1 MVNKKHIITLYFLPG
16 AVICITFVISHV
28 FLVEEEPSRDQL
40 HQLIAVKIPDYG
52 KNTVEELKVEQVT
65 DETMVD
71 ESTGAL
77 LFKSWK
83 YYPFSAAFASNLQ
96 DETGILTVELA
107 ISLYDFEAATE
118 VLIATYE
125 KPAIMATLRSAIL
138 FALSSKTKES
148 VEGRSAQAA
157 LEEELLQVVNKT
169 LENLQLSPDIRG
181 LYITRFIIV

>member
-1 MVNKKHIITLYFLPG
+1 MDSKKQIFVIYLLPG
-16 AVICITFVISHV
+16 LLISMAFLIGHFLFVKQQPSREQLHELIATKIPNYGKEI
-28 FLVEEEPSRDQL
+28 VEER
-40 HQLIAVKIPDYG
+40 I
-52 KNTVEELKVEQVT
+52 
-65 DETMVD
+65 DETSDEIMVD
-71 ESTGAL
+71 ETTGAI

-83 YYPFSAAFASNLQ
+83 YYPFNAAFASNLT
-96 DETGILTVELA
+96 DNAGILTVEIA

-118 VLIATYE
+118 VLITTYE

-138 FALSSKTKES
+138 FALSSKTKSS

-169 LENLQLSPDIRG
+169 LENLKLAPDVRG

>member
-1 MVNKKHIITLYFLPG
+1 METKKQIFFIYFLPG
-16 AVICITFVISHV
+16 LVIFLGFVIGHLLFV
-28 FLVEEEPSRDQL
+28 KEQPTREQLHELIATKIPNYGKELVEEP
-40 HQLIAVKIPDYG
+40 I
-52 KNTVEELKVEQVT
+52 EEVS
-65 DETMVD
+65 DDIMVD
-71 ESTGAL
+71 ETTGTI

-83 YYPFSAAFASNLQ
+83 YYPFSAAFASNLS
-96 DETGILTVELA
+96 DNTGILTVEIA

-118 VLIATYE
+118 VLVTTYE

-138 FALSSKTKES
+138 FALSSKTKLS

-169 LENLQLSPDIRG
+169 LENLQLAPDVRG